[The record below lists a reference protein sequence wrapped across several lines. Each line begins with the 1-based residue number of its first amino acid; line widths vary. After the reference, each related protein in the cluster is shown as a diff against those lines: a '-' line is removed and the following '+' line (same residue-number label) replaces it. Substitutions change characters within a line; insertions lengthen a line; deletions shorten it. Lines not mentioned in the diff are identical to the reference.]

1 MPKLKIISSSS
12 IAAIAAIT
20 MASGAFAADLA
31 EPAPIEPIDVWT
43 GFHVGVGGGGAYN
56 FFKTNLDHAYSESW
70 CLDGCGIGGN
80 NGASGVSTDYSGV
93 AAHLGRASAFGTVE
107 LGYDWQFNDSFVLG
121 VLGSFDFGKGKWAKA
136 GSYAGE
142 SYDATYFDGLD
153 VGVATGMKVRRKNS
167 WFVGGRL
174 GWATSPSTLW
184 YGVLGYTQAKLQAR
198 GAVAIDGFEG
208 DYFFDG
214 NEHNI
219 GGSKKRGG
227 FTIGGGAETMLTESV
242 SAKLEYR
249 YTNFK
254 KWKRANEFSG
264 DFGNSRD
271 SGLDWDWDYVQ
282 AARVKMSEHS
292 VRAVISYRFN
302 NLFQ

>member
-31 EPAPIEPIDVWT
+31 EPAPIEPIDIWT
-43 GFHVGVGGGGAYN
+43 GFHVGIGGGGAYN
-56 FFKTNLDHAYSESW
+56 MFKTNLDHVTARRWSCDSCGDGSPAWGEH
-70 CLDGCGIGGN
+70 LDY
-80 NGASGVSTDYSGV
+80 AGV
-93 AAHLGRASAFGTVE
+93 AGHLGRASAFGTVE

-136 GSYAGE
+136 GGYVGE
-142 SYDATYFDGLD
+142 SYDASYFGGDGPE
-153 VGVATGMKVRRKNS
+153 VNAVAGMKVRRKNS

-198 GAVAIDGFEG
+198 GAVGVEFCDELCFG
-208 DYFFDG
+208 DTY
-214 NEHNI
+214 EV

-227 FTIGGGAETMLTESV
+227 FTIGGGAETMLSENISG
-242 SAKLEYR
+242 KLEYR

-254 KWKRANEFSG
+254 KWKGSNEF
-264 DFGNSRD
+264 FD
-271 SGLDWDWDYVQ
+271 SEQRGLNWEYEDIT

-292 VRAVISYRFN
+292 IRAVVSYRFN